1 MELRMFTKYDKP
13 QNSLGL

>member
-1 MELRMFTKYDKP
+1 MELRMFTKYDKT